1 MNENSEPIKNHP
13 IKQPLHINTTLEP
26 ESVMVAEVA
35 TTNVTL
41 TDDVLATNDVT
52 VIEATTSTNNTSSR
66 DGDITTTEVFNSS
79 YDIVKSWIV
88 DSDNLTMST
97 VSNLILRLI
106 PLVQSVTVVNPV
118 TGGNSRSHYKK
129 LLAIALLRKLVQEY
143 NYDSEDTRRT
153 VLYFVDTT
161 ASTLIDSAIGLA
173 KQSID
178 IGKIPV
184 KSCCTIS

>member
-1 MNENSEPIKNHP
+1 
-13 IKQPLHINTTLEP
+13 
-26 ESVMVAEVA
+26 
-35 TTNVTL
+35 
-41 TDDVLATNDVT
+41 
-52 VIEATTSTNNTSSR
+52 
-66 DGDITTTEVFNSS
+66 
-79 YDIVKSWIV
+79 
-88 DSDNLTMST
+88 MST